1 MAAPDGEPVVDP
13 AQVDPSALA
22 ASLAHD
28 QWCNT
33 MRYTG
38 WRYGPE
44 LDLPGLAHP
53 HLVPWANLPD
63 ELRRDQTDQVRRET
77 SR

>member
-1 MAAPDGEPVVDP
+1 MTTPEAPVDP

-28 QWCNT
+28 EWCNA
-33 MRYTG
+33 MRYAG

-53 HLVPWANLPD
+53 ELVPWSSLP
-63 ELRRDQTDQVRRET
+63 EPRRREQTDQVRRET
-77 SR
+77 SQ